1 VTKNRRTLYLC
12 FGVYFFIVLT
22 IAVFPPIVNLWN
34 KIDPHIL
41 SLPFSQA
48 TVIFIACLLIVG
60 LLSWFLLEGVLN
72 AREKAKRLKGEPLD
86 Y

>member
-1 VTKNRRTLYLC
+1 M
-12 FGVYFFIVLT
+12 

-34 KIDPHIL
+34 KIDPHIF

-48 TVIFIACLLIVG
+48 TVIFIAILLIAG
-60 LLSWFLLEGVLN
+60 LLSWFVLEGLLN
-72 AREKAKRLKGEPLD
+72 AQEKAKRLKGETLD